1 VPIEEG
7 AWPGEE
13 LLKAEEIF
21 LSGTV
26 KRVMPVSILDNRPVG
41 IGKPGPITQKMMR
54 LYSEL
59 LLSLA

>member
-1 VPIEEG
+1 MPFEEG

-26 KRVMPVSILDNRPVG
+26 KKVMPVSVLDNRPVG
-41 IGKPGPITQKMMR
+41 SGKPGPITQKMMR

-59 LLSLA
+59 LESVA